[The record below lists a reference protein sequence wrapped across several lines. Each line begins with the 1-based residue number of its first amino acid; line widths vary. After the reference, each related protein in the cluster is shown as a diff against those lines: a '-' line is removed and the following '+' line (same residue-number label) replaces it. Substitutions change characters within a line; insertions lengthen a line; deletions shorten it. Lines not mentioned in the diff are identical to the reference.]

1 MLKTLTLPN
10 ITYMMLKN
18 INITYIINSLIMW
31 TFLLKPGQGNLESKV
46 FLFYLTI
53 SFASGFFAF
62 VLSLFFEWPL
72 FYKKTMWT
80 VLSFH
85 SRIVSIKRISMIV
98 TTVLPPS
105 VTLILFSSADEIRQS
120 HVPDDFYFF
129 FSLRIFSHIF
139 NFTSKEQMNLIY
151 SLFI

>member
-105 VTLILFSSADEIRQS
+105 V
-120 HVPDDFYFF
+120 HWFYFLQLMKLDRATYLTTSTFF
-129 FSLRIFSHIF
+129 FSSHF
-139 NFTSKEQMNLIY
+139 LPH
-151 SLFI
+151 L